1 MSRFLVQSHFPRYA
15 LPTLLGILIISGL
28 YASSLSSYL
37 LFHSLI
43 ELFCIVTA
51 FVIFVLAW
59 HTRRIQDNQYLLFVG
74 IALLGTAAIE
84 LVHALAYKGMGV
96 FAGSSADLPTQL
108 WIAFRY
114 LFSISLLIAPL
125 FIRRRFRAWRMLAL
139 YIGVTIALLVSIFSG
154 LFPACFVEGSGL
166 TPFKINSEYV
176 IALIFVASLG
186 LLIANRQSFDGTVF
200 GLMAGAIVSSIAS
213 ELAFTEYVSVFGL
226 ANMIGHFFLL
236 ASMVLI
242 YRALAITGIVE
253 PSSLLFRNLKMS
265 EAALQRAHDELKNSE
280 AEITAMLENVPI
292 IMLLVDRE
300 RRVRKANVA
309 ASRFA
314 NRPQEDMLGRRG
326 GEAIRCLH
334 SLDVPEGCGFGP
346 SCGTCAVRRTI
357 LDTFESGANRQGV
370 EARVS
375 FDHRGRREELIFLI
389 STSLLTLS
397 DEQLNL
403 VCIEDITE
411 RKKAEEEILKLSED
425 MAARNLELEALN
437 KELEAFN
444 YSISHDL
451 RAPLRSMSGFSKIM
465 MEDYAEKLDDQGKD
479 YLTRIR
485 NSSEKMTRLIDD
497 LLRLSKI
504 SRQEIERINIDLCKL
519 AESVVHNL
527 REASAGRNVEVV
539 IRKDVRASADPNL
552 MRVVMTNLFDNAWKF
567 TGKTANARVEF
578 GSLERDGKTAYFVK
592 DNGAGFDQEYAY
604 KMFWPFHRLHSDRE
618 FAGTGIGLAIVDR
631 IVRRHGGKVWAEGE
645 VGKGATFFF
654 TLG

>member
-15 LPTLLGILIISGL
+15 LPTLLGILIVSGL

-37 LFHSLI
+37 LFHSLV

-51 FVIFVLAW
+51 LVIFVLAW
-59 HTRRIQDNQYLLFVG
+59 HTRSIQDNQYLLFVG

-139 YIGVTIALLVSIFSG
+139 YSGLTIALLVSIFSG

-200 GLMAGAIVSSIAS
+200 GLMAGSIVSSIAS

-226 ANMIGHFFLL
+226 ANIIGHFFLL

-280 AEITAMLENVPI
+280 AEITAMIENVPI

-300 RRVRKANVA
+300 RRVQESERGRVPVREPPAGRHA
-309 ASRFA
+309 
-314 NRPQEDMLGRRG
+314 RPPGRRG
-326 GEAIRCLH
+326 D
-334 SLDVPEGCGFGP
+334 SLSSFP
-346 SCGTCAVRRTI
+346 RRAGG
-357 LDTFESGANRQGV
+357 LRL
-370 EARVS
+370 RP
-375 FDHRGRREELIFLI
+375 
-389 STSLLTLS
+389 LL
-397 DEQLNL
+397 
-403 VCIEDITE
+403 
-411 RKKAEEEILKLSED
+411 R
-425 MAARNLELEALN
+425 
-437 KELEAFN
+437 
-444 YSISHDL
+444 DL
-451 RAPLRSMSGFSKIM
+451 CSAPYHTGHL
-465 MEDYAEKLDDQGKD
+465 
-479 YLTRIR
+479 RIR
-485 NSSEKMTRLIDD
+485 GQSP
-497 LLRLSKI
+497 
-504 SRQEIERINIDLCKL
+504 
-519 AESVVHNL
+519 
-527 REASAGRNVEVV
+527 G
-539 IRKDVRASADPNL
+539 
-552 MRVVMTNLFDNAWKF
+552 
-567 TGKTANARVEF
+567 G
-578 GSLERDGKTAYFVK
+578 G
-592 DNGAGFDQEYAY
+592 GAGFFRPPGQAGRDDLPHLDVAAHPVRRAAEPGMHRRHNGAQEGRRGDPEA
-604 KMFWPFHRLHSDRE
+604 E
-618 FAGTGIGLAIVDR
+618 
-631 IVRRHGGKVWAEGE
+631 RRHGRAEP
-645 VGKGATFFF
+645 GA
-654 TLG
+654 